1 MEIKYSGSISYD
13 IDSVMGL
20 FTDNTMS
27 DDDIREILYGDFCA
41 YDDFEYSI
49 LCSEINQVLA
59 EVRSR
64 IGEQMTIEGF

>member
-49 LCSEINQVLA
+49 LTQNSAKHVLHL
-59 EVRSR
+59 
-64 IGEQMTIEGF
+64 IHLL